1 MRMSARR
8 RIILWGLVLVI
19 VGAIVARILVAVSS
33 GQQLEGT
40 SLGLTTVDA
49 AVIGLL
55 LSGTVVFIV
64 LWMISWSMRRSV
76 AAATRRLGRGVVVSG
91 CAVRIEDKDAIV
103 AAGGKLTGLS
113 APKNLAVALGP
124 RSITWWQGKSAECVA
139 SIEPASEI
147 EYILATYL
155 HMGIQYR
162 GLHASFDNQGAR
174 VRLPIVL
181 VRTDSLLP
189 RLVKGAQLEATLRRL
204 GGLGLDRDS
213 SGHAI

>member
-1 MRMSARR
+1 MSTRR
-8 RIILWGLVLVI
+8 RIILWGLVVLI
-19 VGAIVARILVAVSS
+19 VGAIAARILVALAS

-40 SLGLTTVDA
+40 PLGLTTVDA
-49 AVIGLL
+49 AVLGLL
-55 LSGTVVFIV
+55 LSGAVVFSV

-76 AAATRRLGRGVVVSG
+76 AAAARKLGRGVVVSG
-91 CAVRIEDKDAIV
+91 CAVGIEDRDAIV
-103 AAGGKLTGLS
+103 AAGGKLTGLT

-139 SIEPASEI
+139 SIEPATEI
-147 EYILATYL
+147 DYVLATYL
-155 HMGIQYR
+155 QLGIQYR
-162 GLHASFDNQGAR
+162 GLHASFDNRGAR

-189 RLVKGAQLEATLRRL
+189 RLVKGARLEATLERL
-204 GGLGLDRDS
+204 GGLGLERDS